1 MNFLVIAWES
11 SCGGRA
17 GWQAGR
23 LESDEEEE
31 ALGFAG
37 RIGGITNGLG
47 F

>member
-1 MNFLVIAWES
+1 MIAWES

-17 GWQAGR
+17 
-23 LESDEEEE
+23 ESDDDDDEED

-37 RIGGITNGLG
+37 RIGGVISGLG